1 MMNSSQIRKNAWES
15 LRSRYWDCFAVT
27 VIVMVISGAV
37 SGISG
42 IGEKY
47 PALSFLYLMLSI
59 FVQIPLGIGYN
70 RFYIKSAHEK
80 TDITEIFLF
89 FKLGYMNVIKISIV
103 SGLKIFLWSL
113 LLIIPG
119 IIKSFEYAM
128 IPFILAENPEL
139 EMSEVFRLSKMMMDG
154 NKFRYFCLGLS
165 FVGWILLGILTL
177 GIGIVFLDPYITA
190 SFTLFYE
197 DVRDRFYTNSRYGMN

>member
-1 MMNSSQIRKNAWES
+1 M
-15 LRSRYWDCFAVT
+15 
-27 VIVMVISGAV
+27 
-37 SGISG
+37 
-42 IGEKY
+42 
-47 PALSFLYLMLSI
+47 
-59 FVQIPLGIGYN
+59 
-70 RFYIKSAHEK
+70 
-80 TDITEIFLF
+80 
-89 FKLGYMNVIKISIV
+89 IKISIV
-103 SGLKIFLWSL
+103 SGIKIFLWSL